1 MSSDNESNVASESPA
16 ADQAN
21 SSVAPAAQV
30 EIPPAASSPQ
40 EPNPSGPANEQVAE
54 QEEPKPDD
62 AGQDQ
67 PSYTEICNRVAVL
80 EAQMTKLIAQT
91 RHMV

>member
-30 EIPPAASSPQ
+30 EIPPAAPTPQ

-54 QEEPKPDD
+54 QEEPVVERKRKWE
-62 AGQDQ
+62 
-67 PSYTEICNRVAVL
+67 TEEEFIAWAEDM
-80 EAQMTKLIAQT
+80 EAQVTKLIAQT